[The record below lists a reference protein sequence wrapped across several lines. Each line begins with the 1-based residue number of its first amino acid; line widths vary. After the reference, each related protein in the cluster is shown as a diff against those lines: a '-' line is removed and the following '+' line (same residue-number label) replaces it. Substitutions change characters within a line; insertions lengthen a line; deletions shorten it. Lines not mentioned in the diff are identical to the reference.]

1 MITDALPLDRSDRWA
16 DPPEVLLPRLSDIF
30 LARSRRIASL
40 AEGHSMAP
48 WLSFLGRLTLSQHEL
63 LQKYPPL
70 PLSDGNGQP
79 SVREHRVP
87 PIPASSWPRDPL
99 WRPWAAALARELA
112 PWAPAPAR
120 EILESIRTMESAALE
135 ALADRVLGADL
146 DGPDAAYLPF
156 VAAALQVHWT
166 ALAAGL
172 DSTKIAPLDTPGV
185 CPACGFP
192 PVAGVV
198 RTDGEKARLRYLH
211 CGLCN
216 TEWHVVRVTCAACR
230 ESGRIAYY
238 HVEGSDGSIR
248 AETCEACRSYLK
260 IVYREKSPEADP
272 VADDLATLALD
283 LAVEEAGYVS
293 IGLNLLSAPSRGT
306 AA

>member
-1 MITDALPLDRSDRWA
+1 MRPTACAGDPGIHSDHGKRA
-16 DPPEVLLPRLSDIF
+16 PGGPR
-30 LARSRRIASL
+30 R
-40 AEGHSMAP
+40 
-48 WLSFLGRLTLSQHEL
+48 
-63 LQKYPPL
+63 
-70 PLSDGNGQP
+70 
-79 SVREHRVP
+79 
-87 PIPASSWPRDPL
+87 PR
-99 WRPWAAALARELA
+99 AG
-112 PWAPAPAR
+112 
-120 EILESIRTMESAALE
+120 
-135 ALADRVLGADL
+135 VDL

-172 DSTKIAPLDTPGV
+172 DSTKIAPPGTPDV
-185 CPACGFP
+185 CPVCGFP

>member
-1 MITDALPLDRSDRWA
+1 M
-16 DPPEVLLPRLSDIF
+16 
-30 LARSRRIASL
+30 
-40 AEGHSMAP
+40 
-48 WLSFLGRLTLSQHEL
+48 
-63 LQKYPPL
+63 
-70 PLSDGNGQP
+70 
-79 SVREHRVP
+79 P
-87 PIPASSWPRDPL
+87 PISAASWPRDPV
-99 WRPWAAALARELA
+99 WRQGAAAIARELA
-112 PWAPAPAR
+112 PHAPPPAR
-120 EILESIRTMESAALE
+120 EVLESIQAMDGAALE

-172 DSTKIAPLDTPGV
+172 DRTKIAPADAPGV

-198 RTDGEKARLRYLH
+198 RTDGEVARLRYLH

-216 TEWHVVRVTCAACR
+216 TEWHLVRVTCAACR
-230 ESGRIAYY
+230 ESSRIAYY
-238 HVEGSDGSIR
+238 HAEGSDGSIR

-260 IVYREKSPEADP
+260 IVYRENSPEADP

-283 LAVEEAGYVS
+283 LAVEEAGYAQ
-293 IGLNLLSAPSRGT
+293 IGLNLLSAPSHGT

>member
-1 MITDALPLDRSDRWA
+1 MITNALPLDRGERWA
-16 DPPEVLLPRLSDIF
+16 DPPAVLLPRPSHIF
-30 LARSRRIASL
+30 LDRSRRFASL

-48 WLSFLGRLTLSQHEL
+48 WLTFLGRLTLVQHEL

-70 PLSDGNGQP
+70 SLSGGEAP
-79 SVREHRVP
+79 ASAREHPVP

-99 WRPWAAALARELA
+99 WRQGAAAIARDLA
-112 PWAPAPAR
+112 PHAPPPAR
-120 EILESIRTMESAALE
+120 QVLESIQAMDRSALE
-135 ALADRVLGADL
+135 ALADRVLRADL

-172 DSTKIAPLDTPGV
+172 DWTKIAPPDAPGL

-198 RTDGEKARLRYLH
+198 RTDGEVARLRYLH

-216 TEWHVVRVTCAACR
+216 TEWHLVRVTCAACR

-248 AETCEACRSYLK
+248 AETCEACLSYLK

-283 LAVEEAGYVS
+283 LLVEKAGYVRM
-293 IGLNLLSAPSRGT
+293 GLNLLSAPGRGT